1 MTQSQIAAKIVSRF
15 YDKTMDTAIETGII
29 DYWNNDWL
37 MSLEPR

>member
-1 MTQSQIAAKIVSRF
+1 MTPSRIAAKIVARF
-15 YDKTMDTAIETGII
+15 CYKTMDTAIETGII